1 MGHPYD
7 HDNCS
12 KTAKENGWINPL
24 VEKVVKTGGHENF
37 NISDKDYIEA
47 INHLL
52 KFLDFET
59 GLNAESIGYDSET
72 REDKILNLYSNL
84 KKVSEFKEKKT

>member
-7 HDNCS
+7 HINYS
-12 KTAKENGWINPL
+12 EVAKKNGWINPL
-24 VEKVVKTGGHENF
+24 VERVVKTGGHENF

-52 KFLDFET
+52 KFLDLKT
-59 GLNAESIGYDSET
+59 GINAISIGYESET
-72 REDKILNLYSNL
+72 REDKILNLYWNL
-84 KKVSEFKEKKT
+84 KKVSEFKEKKI